1 MKGNTTSSY
10 CPDCGQRACN
20 AGVCS
25 NCQEELYILEN
36 QSDTIGVPLSNE
48 FIEEAGKQRRYLNQR
63 EALRD
68 D

>member
-1 MKGNTTSSY
+1 MNSY
-10 CPDCGQRACN
+10 CSDCGQRTCS

-36 QSDTIGVPLSNE
+36 QSDVIDVPLSDE
-48 FIEEAGKQRRYLNQR
+48 FIEEAGKQRRYLDQR